1 MEKRISCCG
10 TICSAC
16 EYYPAECRGCDEI
29 EGRVFWLEYTGERI
43 CDIYDCCRKQK
54 KYAHCGQCDELPCSR
69 YGHNDPTK
77 TPEENEADHC
87 RQMKTLK
94 EYGEIEKLVSDL
106 RQKDSRRAYESLK
119 VLEQK
124 SWEDALVYLFLNDF
138 IQMMEDENSYLRNR
152 GLQLIAVNARWDED
166 NKIDEAIDEY
176 LKHIMDEKPIT
187 ARQCIQALPEIAQY
201 KEGLKA
207 DIIEALQRAK
217 PERYR
222 ESMVSL
228 VRKDIAEALQKIGSL
243 RNY

>member
-1 MEKRISCCG
+1 
-10 TICSAC
+10 
-16 EYYPAECRGCDEI
+16 
-29 EGRVFWLEYTGERI
+29 
-43 CDIYDCCRKQK
+43 
-54 KYAHCGQCDELPCSR
+54 
-69 YGHNDPTK
+69 
-77 TPEENEADHC
+77 
-87 RQMKTLK
+87 MKTLK

-106 RQKDSRRAYESLK
+106 RQQDSRRAYESLK

-124 SWEDALVYLFLNDF
+124 SREDALVYSFLNDF

-152 GLQLIAVNARWDED
+152 GLQLIAANARWDED

-207 DIIEALQRAK
+207 DIIEALQCAK

-243 RNY
+243 

>member
-10 TICSAC
+10 TICTEC
-16 EYYPAECRGCDEI
+16 EYYPAECGGCDEI
-29 EGRVFWLEYTGERI
+29 EGRVFWLEYTGESI
-43 CDIYDCCRKQK
+43 CDIYDCCRNQK
-54 KYAHCGQCDELPCSR
+54 KYAHCGQCDELPCSLYAR
-69 YGHNDPTK
+69 NDPTR

-94 EYGEIEKLVSDL
+94 EYREIEKLVSDL
-106 RQKDSRRAYESLK
+106 RQQDLKRAYESLK

-124 SWEDALVYLFLNDF
+124 SREDALVYLFLNDF

-152 GLQLIAVNARWDED
+152 GLQLIAANVRWDAD

-207 DIIEALQRAK
+207 DIVEALQRAN

-228 VRKDIAEALQKIGSL
+228 VRKDIAEALQKIRSL
-243 RNY
+243 